1 MYTVDSSRDWSCT
14 HNLPKYQCLRDILC
28 HWSQGPRPNAHAE
41 VKRRLQKGK
50 LHFTSGCSAPWAL
63 QTLKV

>member
-41 VKRRLQKGK
+41 V
-50 LHFTSGCSAPWAL
+50 
-63 QTLKV
+63 